1 MYISTVSC
9 YTLWYECCVI
19 CLHVL
24 VGVLADCSFP
34 KWDVLVINSLC
45 VLLLFGYVLLHT
57 FYLCIFAFLE
67 KFFIDNVL
75 FVLCRTKISLCVLLC
90 LCKYS
95 MLLRDGAP

>member
-57 FYLCIFAFLE
+57 FYL
-67 KFFIDNVL
+67 FFVCLL
-75 FVLCRTKISLCVLLC
+75 FYVFF
-90 LCKYS
+90 YYY
-95 MLLRDGAP
+95 

>member
-1 MYISTVSC
+1 MLVKALCRCCNISTVSC

-57 FYLCIFAFLE
+57 FYLRIFAFLE
-67 KFFIDNVL
+67 KIF
-75 FVLCRTKISLCVLLC
+75 
-90 LCKYS
+90 Y
-95 MLLRDGAP
+95 